1 LVHPTIE
8 LEVTTVVTMAAT
20 MARTT
25 RVPVADFHISNG
37 CILFVHRCGRHR
49 LFVGGLEYLDV
60 IEQRRG
66 RPMRELEALSRAVD
80 AVQQAD
86 YSALP
91 DGVMCEQVQELRRQ
105 IDRLES
111 VFTSQVGL
119 MHERGSA
126 NSEGYMCTAAYLRH
140 ACKLTAGAARGRVG
154 TAGLLNRW
162 PLVAAAFAEGAIS
175 YPHAAMVTSTL
186 AELPAAIAADAQP
199 VLVEAAKLLDTRR
212 LAQAA
217 QRLRRIMDPDGQG
230 GLDERHYEQRWLEVR
245 ATFEGTVAI
254 NGVLDA
260 ESGAVVLTALEALMG
275 PPAPD
280 DERTG
285 SQRRADAL
293 VDLARGELDHGNL
306 PDVGGERPH
315 VLVVSTLEGLRGD
328 PGAQPAELTWG
339 GPLGNDTSRRLAC
352 DPVVTRVVTTEPSGS
367 LRIENVGRRAH
378 RNGGGGPPGHDLA
391 ISKLLLDALP
401 PQLRGPCQPL
411 DVGRSERLATAP
423 MRKALLIRDRG
434 CAASGCYVPPGR
446 LEAHHILHW
455 IDGGPTAVWN
465 LVLLCRR
472 HHRFVHERGW
482 RVALNDDGSI
492 EFSPPPLA
500 MTG

>member
-1 LVHPTIE
+1 
-8 LEVTTVVTMAAT
+8 
-20 MARTT
+20 
-25 RVPVADFHISNG
+25 
-37 CILFVHRCGRHR
+37 
-49 LFVGGLEYLDV
+49 
-60 IEQRRG
+60 
-66 RPMRELEALSRAVD
+66 MRELEALSHAID
-80 AVQQAD
+80 AMQHAD

-91 DGVMCEQVQELRRQ
+91 DAVLCEQVSALRRQ

-111 VFTSQVGL
+111 VFTSQTGV

-126 NSEGYMCTAAYLRH
+126 NSEGYATTAAFLRH
-140 ACKLTAGAARGRVG
+140 VCKLTAGAARGRVD
-154 TAGLLNRW
+154 TAGLLNDW
-162 PLVAAAFAEGAIS
+162 PLVAAAFAEGTIS

-186 AELPAAIAADAQP
+186 AELPAAIAVDAQP

-212 LAQAA
+212 LAQTA
-217 QRLRRIMDPDGQG
+217 QRLRHIVDPDGQG

-245 ATFEGTVAI
+245 ATFAGTVAI

-260 ESGAVVLTALEALMG
+260 ESGAVVLSALESLVG

-293 VDLARGELDHGNL
+293 VDLVRAGLDHANL

-315 VLVVSTLEGLRGD
+315 LLVLTTLEGLRGD
-328 PGAQPAELTWG
+328 RGAPPAELMWG
-339 GPLGNDTSRRLAC
+339 GSIGNDTSRRLAC
-352 DPVVTRVVTTEPSGS
+352 DPIVTRVVTTEPSSS
-367 LRIENVGRRAH
+367 LRIDDATRGSRSNSGAS
-378 RNGGGGPPGHDLA
+378 PPGVNTA
-391 ISKLLLDALP
+391 VWKLLLDALP

-411 DVGRSERLATAP
+411 DVGRAERLATAP

-434 CAASGCYVPPGR
+434 CAAPGCYCPPGR

-455 IDGGPTAVWN
+455 IDGGITAVIN

-472 HHRFVHERGW
+472 HHRFVHEGGW
-482 RVALNDDGSI
+482 RIALNQDGSI

-500 MTG
+500 LTG